1 MGEGLCEGPGR
12 GGVWVRGCGRQLGVC
27 RKGAL

>member
-12 GGVWVRGCGRQLGVC
+12 GSVRVRGCVRDQEGEVC
-27 RKGAL
+27 G

>member
-12 GGVWVRGCGRQLGVC
+12 GGVWMRGCGRDQEGEVC
-27 RKGAL
+27 G